1 MMNETARD
9 YPITIT
15 ATSRDALEHELNH
28 ALSLTQEVAMGEG
41 LRGILVTHEAP
52 GRFTVA
58 LDDDVPFGLTR
69 EKQAW

>member
-1 MMNETARD
+1 MNENTQDR
-9 YPITIT
+9 PITIT
-15 ATSRDALEHELNH
+15 AVNKDELEREFNH
-28 ALSLTQEVAMGEG
+28 AVKLTQEKAMTEG

-58 LDDDVPFGLTR
+58 LHDDVPFGLTR

>member
-1 MMNETARD
+1 MNENTQDR
-9 YPITIT
+9 PITIT
-15 ATSRDALEHELNH
+15 ATNRDELERELDH
-28 ALSLTQEVAMGEG
+28 AVKLTQEKAMTEG

-58 LDDDVPFGLTR
+58 LHEDVPFGLTR

>member
-1 MMNETARD
+1 MNENTHD
-9 YPITIT
+9 PIMIT
-15 ATSRDALEHELNH
+15 ATNRDALELELNRAVH
-28 ALSLTQEVAMGEG
+28 LTREKAMAGG

-58 LDDDVPFGLTR
+58 LHDDVPFGLTK

>member
-1 MMNETARD
+1 MNENTQDR
-9 YPITIT
+9 PITIT
-15 ATSRDALEHELNH
+15 AANKDALERELNH
-28 ALSLTQEVAMGEG
+28 AVKLTQEKAITEG

-58 LDDDVPFGLTR
+58 LHDDVPFGLTR

>member
-1 MMNETARD
+1 MNENSHDRPLTISASNRD
-9 YPITIT
+9 M
-15 ATSRDALEHELNH
+15 LERELNH
-28 ALSLTQEVAMGEG
+28 AVELTRDKAMSEG

-58 LDDDVPFGLTR
+58 LHDDVPFGLTR